1 MINYNEGEIL
11 NLLPAAIKNDSDVI
25 AISYALKKGKEKLLA
40 YCERIKL
47 LSNVDALP
55 EELVDLLALEL
66 NSHYYDQDLSL
77 EQKRNIV
84 KATLGWYMQA
94 GTVAAVEEMMDIIF
108 GNGGTVEWYNYAEG
122 PGKPGTFDIFTDTI
136 LSPEL
141 MEQLITVLRRV
152 KKASAHLRRL
162 EIKRNHDHDLEF
174 GSALAAKIRNT
185 FYSADETVNEVNFEL
200 FFSVAAAR
208 RIKNVMKGGE

>member
-25 AISYALKKGKEKLLA
+25 AISYALEKGKEKLLA

-122 PGKPGTFDIFTDTI
+122 PGKPGTFDIFTDMI

-162 EIKRNHDHDLEF
+162 EIKRNHYHDLEF
-174 GSALAAKIRNT
+174 GFALAAKIRNT